1 MADIRSEEITIDV
14 DGKPM
19 PTFLALPAPTS
30 GGGPRPVVLV
40 FEEVFGVNVHIRD
53 VAMRLAKQG
62 YVAIAP
68 DYHHRA
74 WTPGTQLGYTAE
86 DMKVGMAL
94 IPKLTLDGL
103 NADIAATIAY
113 VKTRPEANSAKL
125 GAIGFCI
132 GGHIA
137 YYAAATQP
145 ITVTA
150 SFYGGGIATFGP
162 GGTQPT
168 VERSGDIKGR
178 ITCFF
183 GATDS
188 YIPAEQRQQID
199 QALGKHHVR
208 HEIVVYEGAGHGF
221 FCDQRGSYEPKAA
234 ADAWERVKKLFAE
247 ELA

>member
-1 MADIRSEEITIDV
+1 MADVRTEEHTIDV
-14 DGKPM
+14 AGQPM
-19 PTFLALPAPTS
+19 PTFLALPAAS
-30 GGGPRPVVLV
+30 GPRPVVLV

-53 VAMRLAKQG
+53 VCQRLAREG

-74 WTPGTQLGYTAE
+74 WKPGTQLGYTPE

-94 IPKLTLDGL
+94 IPKLTVEGL
-103 NADIAATIAY
+103 NADIGATLAY
-113 VKTRPEANSAKL
+113 VKARKEADASKL

-145 ITVTA
+145 IKVTA
-150 SFYGGGIATFGP
+150 SFYGGGTAVFGP

-168 VERSGDIKGR
+168 VERTGDIKGR

-183 GATDS
+183 GADDPM
-188 YIPAEQRQQID
+188 IPKEQRDKIEA
-199 QALGKHHVR
+199 ALAEHAIP
-208 HEIVVYEGAGHGF
+208 HEIVLYQGATHGF
-221 FCDQRGSYEPKAA
+221 FCDQRGSYNPTAA
-234 ADAWERVKKLFAE
+234 ADAWERVKKLFAA

>member
-1 MADIRSEEITIDV
+1 MADARTEEITIEV
-14 DGKPM
+14 EGQPM
-19 PTFLALPAPTS
+19 PTFLALPVAS
-30 GGGPRPVVLV
+30 GPRPVVLV

-53 VAMRLAKQG
+53 VCQRLAREG

-74 WTPGTQLGYTAE
+74 WKPGTQLGYTSE

-94 IPKLTLDGL
+94 IPKLTLEGL
-103 NADIAATIAY
+103 NADIAATVAY
-113 VKTRPEANSAKL
+113 VKTRKEADTTKL

-137 YYAAATQP
+137 YYAAATLP

-162 GGTQPT
+162 GGTTPT

-183 GATDS
+183 GADDT
-188 YIPAEQRQQID
+188 YITAEQRAKID
-199 QALGKHHVR
+199 AALTEHHVR
-208 HEIVVYEGAGHGF
+208 HEIVVYDGASHGF

-234 ADAWERVKKLFAE
+234 ADAWERVKKLFAA
-247 ELA
+247 ELG